1 MKDMTPNRPYLLRAF
16 NEWIVDNELTPHIVV
31 DTNLPHVQVPQQSI
45 QDGQIVLNINPSAV
59 QGLVMDDEHVS
70 FSARFG
76 GVPFQ
81 VYVPM
86 YAISAIYAREN
97 GAGTMFPPEEYDLE
111 FSNEEASETPT
122 SESAESVEKPIL
134 ESVKDQ
140 SEGTKKS
147 SKSRSHLSIVK

>member
-16 NEWIVDNELTPHIVV
+16 NQWIVDNELTPHIVV
-31 DTNLPHVQVPQQSI
+31 DANLPHVQVPQQSI

-59 QGLVMDDEHVS
+59 QGLVMDDEQVS

-97 GAGTMFPPEEYDLE
+97 GAGTMFPPEEYDLD
-111 FSNEEASETPT
+111 FMNEDATEAPT
-122 SESAESVEKPIL
+122 DESGDSVQKPIL
-134 ESVKDQ
+134 ESVKDE
-140 SEGTKKS
+140 SAGTKKS
-147 SKSRSHLSIVK
+147 PKGRSHLSVVK